1 LEYKG
6 HRDSALL
13 KTLQRDIPI
22 AATFGG
28 LCIGA
33 LTVIADF
40 LKAVGSGNYYF

>member
-1 LEYKG
+1 MQFKG
-6 HRDSALL
+6 HRESGLL

-33 LTVIADF
+33 LTVLADF
-40 LKAVGSGNYYF
+40 LGAIGSGIFLF